1 MHLLWELQTQLQQ
14 AFVAAGSQPLLWP
27 NREGGLEYRQ
37 QSCARWSEYHSAV
50 PAKNDPAVVLLLLTD
65 QSVSVSDGKHV

>member
-27 NREGGLEYRQ
+27 NREGVLKSRHQ
-37 QSCARWSEYHSAV
+37 LCARWSEHHSAI
-50 PAKNDPAVVLLLLTD
+50 PARNDPAVVLLLLLTD
-65 QSVSVSDGKHV
+65 QSVSDGKHV